1 MLKTAV
7 IGVGN
12 MGKHHAR
19 VYTELDSELVAVSDP
34 DEKRG
39 KEIAEKFSCKYY
51 SDYKE
56 MLEKEKIDAVSVAVP
71 TKFHKDVC
79 LYCIENGKHVLVE
92 KPIADKIEDARAI
105 IDAAKSKGIKLLVGH
120 VERFNPAVQKL
131 KEIIDKREIGDI
143 TSIIARRVGVFPPQV
158 LDANVI
164 IDLAVHDIDIVN
176 YILGKQPTAIYA
188 SGGKALIDKRED
200 YADIFMKFGKTNVL
214 IQANWITPVKIRN
227 ISVTGTNGYAEVN
240 YITQELK
247 IYKTKLKKNFDTFN
261 DVVEFAKPAV
271 MTITMEGEEP
281 LKLEIENFL
290 ESIRENKEPLVTGED
305 GLNAIDIAL
314 KATKMCNDK
323 QADDMVK

>member
-1 MLKTAV
+1 
-7 IGVGN
+7 
-12 MGKHHAR
+12 
-19 VYTELDSELVAVSDP
+19 
-34 DEKRG
+34 
-39 KEIAEKFSCKYY
+39 
-51 SDYKE
+51 
-56 MLEKEKIDAVSVAVP
+56 
-71 TKFHKDVC
+71 
-79 LYCIENGKHVLVE
+79 
-92 KPIADKIEDARAI
+92 
-105 IDAAKSKGIKLLVGH
+105 
-120 VERFNPAVQKL
+120 
-131 KEIIDKREIGDI
+131 
-143 TSIIARRVGVFPPQV
+143 
-158 LDANVI
+158 
-164 IDLAVHDIDIVN
+164 
-176 YILGKQPTAIYA
+176 
-188 SGGKALIDKRED
+188 IDKRED